1 VEEVDN
7 EEELQMEEE
16 KEEEE
21 QEIDKVL
28 TSRVFK
34 I

>member
-1 VEEVDN
+1 VEEVNN

-16 KEEEE
+16 EEEEE

>member
-16 KEEEE
+16 EEEEE